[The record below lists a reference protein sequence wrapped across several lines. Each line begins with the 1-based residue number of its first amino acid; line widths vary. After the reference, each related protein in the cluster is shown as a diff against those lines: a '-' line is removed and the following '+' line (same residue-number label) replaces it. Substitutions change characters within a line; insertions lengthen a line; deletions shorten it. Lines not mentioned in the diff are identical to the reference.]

1 MGYWFENYKR
11 CRLTEKS
18 YGYNSDRIMSLSQE
32 RKQNNSSVDNFV
44 RIATLYKIMREVIAG
59 KGVKRIDTNR
69 NQ

>member
-1 MGYWFENYKR
+1 
-11 CRLTEKS
+11 
-18 YGYNSDRIMSLSQE
+18 MSLSQE

-59 KGVKRIDTNR
+59 KGIKQIDTNQ